1 MNEWHESVSLSSF
14 FSSQVMMSW
23 KPASFIVRHMGSDL
37 VFIGEWFT
45 GAFVCGVDLRNSYCL
60 VIILLLFVLWA
71 CYF

>member
-45 GAFVCGVDLRNSYCL
+45 GAFMSV
-60 VIILLLFVLWA
+60 VLI
-71 CYF
+71 